1 MNQKF
6 EKTYP
11 HYPFADLVG
20 LGIAFA
26 GLFAQ
31 HSEKKRTRS
40 N

>member
-1 MNQKF
+1 MTMSQTF

-11 HYPFADLVG
+11 QHPFANLVG

-26 GLFAQ
+26 GLFAR
-31 HSEKKRTRS
+31 KS